1 MARCA
6 CNNFLEPRLSNLQST
21 TYLFSTQAFLLQQK
35 VANSV
40 VKKVS
45 SVDKGQLSAGHKEQS
60 KSTQAS
66 KKKKNKKG
74 AKSVEEVKDAKSNEV
89 KSNVVQVNSAPNI
102 SDSTANSQSKPG
114 QQKKTKIT
122 ENSKKK
128 KSKKSA
134 KTVEAVK
141 STNSNKVNDVNNVE
155 RKQSVAVKQATG
167 MQADIKLSSTSQL
180 KQHKDKN
187 TTKTNSEYQ
196 QSNEERKGGDISKDL
211 VKQKDFD
218 TKCSKASETLPVI
231 ECLGN
236 DEVHSLDYSSEAV
249 LIAAEEDLHGGS
261 HVSDLADMDVGSTGL
276 QSKAETHSE
285 SEPGQHFES
294 EHSEVSG
301 PRTFK
306 EGTPGG
312 RLFKE
317 ETLAEIDAYLYLGK
331 VSCDWYNTK
340 RE

>member
-1 MARCA
+1 M
-6 CNNFLEPRLSNLQST
+6 
-21 TYLFSTQAFLLQQK
+21 
-35 VANSV
+35 
-40 VKKVS
+40 S
-45 SVDKGQLSAGHKEQS
+45 SVDKGQPSAGHKEQS
-60 KSTQAS
+60 KSTRAT

-74 AKSVEEVKDAKSNEV
+74 AKIVEEVKDAKSNEV
-89 KSNVVQVNSAPNI
+89 KSNVVEVNGAPKKP
-102 SDSTANSQSKPG
+102 DSTANSQSKSG
-114 QQKKTKIT
+114 QQKKTTTT
-122 ENSKKK
+122 EISKKK

-141 STNSNKVNDVNNVE
+141 STNSNKVKNDVNNVE
-155 RKQSVAVKQATG
+155 RKQSVAVKRATG

-180 KQHKDKN
+180 KQHKDKD

-218 TKCSKASETLPVI
+218 TKFSKASETLPVI
-231 ECLGN
+231 ESLGN

-276 QSKAETHSE
+276 QSKVETHSE

-331 VSCDWYNTK
+331 VSCDCYNTK